1 MVYSIYIHTYV
12 SFFCPPFCKA
22 FGMTDVT
29 STLKSQHV
37 SIVLLVVPGVDRTE
51 SIPPKPCS
59 GATGGEC
66 FVDGSEI
73 QLTTTWDLGCKN
85 KNKNL

>member
-1 MVYSIYIHTYV
+1 MVYSIYIHTYI

-37 SIVLLVVPGVDRTE
+37 RSSFWSCQELTELKASLRNHAAEQREANVLLMVQKY
-51 SIPPKPCS
+51 S
-59 GATGGEC
+59 
-66 FVDGSEI
+66 
-73 QLTTTWDLGCKN
+73 
-85 KNKNL
+85 